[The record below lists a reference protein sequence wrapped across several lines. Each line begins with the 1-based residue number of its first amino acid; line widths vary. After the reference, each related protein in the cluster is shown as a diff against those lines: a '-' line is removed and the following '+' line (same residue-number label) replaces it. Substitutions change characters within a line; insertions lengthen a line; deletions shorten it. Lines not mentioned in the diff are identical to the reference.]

1 MQNKLKSVLGGSG
14 FYILAAVCLLAVG
27 VGGYRLLLGG
37 PASPEPDADQPAQEA
52 AAPTQDI
59 QEETPDEAPV
69 ETIVPQVTQE
79 EPASA
84 EADIPAS
91 MPEVP
96 VDDTPVVAQAP
107 QLIVSPL
114 NGDVVAAFSVDEL
127 IYNPTLEDW
136 RTHDGLDIFAKPGT
150 TVLAA
155 CSGTVSSITDDAM
168 MGTTVVIDHD
178 GGYQTTYAN
187 LQATPTVQEGDTV
200 SAGEIIGA
208 VGTTAAAETAQG
220 PHLHFGVTL
229 DGEAIDPQEFLNS

>member
-1 MQNKLKSVLGGSG
+1 M
-14 FYILAAVCLLAVG
+14 
-27 VGGYRLLLGG
+27 
-37 PASPEPDADQPAQEA
+37 
-52 AAPTQDI
+52 
-59 QEETPDEAPV
+59 
-69 ETIVPQVTQE
+69 
-79 EPASA
+79 
-84 EADIPAS
+84 
-91 MPEVP
+91 
-96 VDDTPVVAQAP
+96 
-107 QLIVSPL
+107 
-114 NGDVVAAFSVDEL
+114 DEL

-136 RTHDGLDIFAKPGT
+136 RTHDGVDIFAKPGT

>member
-1 MQNKLKSVLGGSG
+1 
-14 FYILAAVCLLAVG
+14 
-27 VGGYRLLLGG
+27 
-37 PASPEPDADQPAQEA
+37 
-52 AAPTQDI
+52 
-59 QEETPDEAPV
+59 
-69 ETIVPQVTQE
+69 
-79 EPASA
+79 
-84 EADIPAS
+84 

-114 NGDVVAAFSVDEL
+114 NGDEVAAFSVDEL

-136 RTHDGLDIFAKPGT
+136 RTHDGVDIFAKPGT